1 MAEPVRDDHFLPVR
15 RADLVR
21 RLLADPLVPVAE
33 RAGIAQVCAAL
44 GDLLHLETRRRAERL
59 KELYAPLDPNRDTSG
74 VAAPVAPVDQDQPP
88 GDHHDT
94 GADFSGALG
103 GLLERANYRRISDE
117 ELERAYRTESV
128 FRVRL
133 HTRLDDFAEL
143 ALHRRGL
150 RRRQERVPRWFGLRS
165 RPLEVDYFERVV
177 MHVRFQD
184 ADHFDAKRRAK
195 LAFKPGTTVLKL
207 FENIP
212 VADLEMIF
220 PNSEVRMRLSDQL
233 VLGVPALLGG
243 FTILANLGTTLLFV
257 AGMVLAW
264 LGVRN
269 QTATVTHAELVAL
282 GASLFTLAIF
292 VTRQLAR
299 LRFRRLQFF
308 KMLADSL
315 YYRNLDNNAGVL
327 HHLLDT
333 AEEEEIK
340 EAVLA
345 YVFLRCHG
353 ACREGDLDATIESW
367 FATALGLTVDFEVD
381 DAVAKLERL
390 GVASQQDGIWTALAP
405 DAAFSALRTQWSGGL
420 ACGE

>member
-15 RADLVR
+15 RAELVR

-33 RAGIAQVCAAL
+33 RAGTAQVCAAL

-74 VAAPVAPVDQDQPP
+74 VAAPAAPIDLDAPP
-88 GDHHDT
+88 GDHHDA
-94 GADFSGALG
+94 GADFSGALA
-103 GLLERANYRRISDE
+103 GLLERANYRRIGDE

-143 ALHRRGL
+143 TLHRRGL
-150 RRRQERVPRWFGLRS
+150 RRRQERVPAWLGLRT
-165 RPLEVDYFERVV
+165 RALDVDYFERVV

-184 ADHFDAKRRAK
+184 AGHFEAQRRAK

-220 PNSEVRMRLSDQL
+220 PNSEVRMRLGDQL
-233 VLGVPALLGG
+233 MLGVPALLGG
-243 FTILANLGTTLLFV
+243 ATILAHLGTTLLFV
-257 AGMVLAW
+257 GGVLLAW

-333 AEEEEIK
+333 AEEEEVK

-345 YVFLRCHG
+345 YVFLRSG
-353 ACREGDLDATIESW
+353 GPRRESDLDAAVESW
-367 FATALGLTVDFEVD
+367 FTDALGLTVDFEVD

-390 GVASQQDGIWTALAP
+390 GIASQQDGVWTALPPA
-405 DAAFSALRTQWSGGL
+405 AAFNALRTLWSSGL
-420 ACGE
+420 AAE